1 MAENVE
7 RLWKELGGTPAGLAL
22 LTNKPK
28 VAVATDSRWERPKN
42 PLPAFALPDLGGKTW
57 KLVDLRGK
65 AVLANIWATWCGP
78 CRQEHPEFQKL
89 FEKLKGRKDVAVVS
103 INMDDDLGKV
113 APYMKEN
120 KYSFPVLLGREVV
133 DAVVPSP
140 SIPRNWFI
148 TPAGT
153 LEWEKIGFDT
163 DPKWIEVMTTKLEEL
178 LPRKSGT

>member
-1 MAENVE
+1 
-7 RLWKELGGTPAGLAL
+7 
-22 LTNKPK
+22 
-28 VAVATDSRWERPKN
+28 
-42 PLPAFALPDLGGKTW
+42 
-57 KLVDLRGK
+57 
-65 AVLANIWATWCGP
+65 
-78 CRQEHPEFQKL
+78 
-89 FEKLKGRKDVAVVS
+89 
-103 INMDDDLGKV
+103 MDDDLGKV